1 MNNKAKRE
9 PDFVPTFI
17 YGATFAGL
25 AIASA
30 APDETFLA
38 EPTALVGKEFIASF
52 NPGDCWENP
61 LISDEANALRDDLLR
76 RNLFSENGRVHL
88 PPIAPVLF
96 QLIREKNLNV
106 KMMTKIVDVQPSS
119 NGYEI
124 TLYNSSGLQ
133 KIEAGWIID
142 TTATCASNPAYQ
154 APAEYRK
161 INAMLHC
168 ADPQE
173 LTEWEG
179 ESVEL
184 APGLFPGE
192 VILKLN
198 VDVNDGWIEAR
209 QKLHEYWLHRPK
221 VLSPW
226 ILAAVADSFEIGV
239 ANGAHEI
246 ADNWTWFPSAAHA
259 NLLQAFD
266 AGQLLVKEG
275 EANAVIAAR

>member
-1 MNNKAKRE
+1 
-9 PDFVPTFI
+9 
-17 YGATFAGL
+17 
-25 AIASA
+25 
-30 APDETFLA
+30 
-38 EPTALVGKEFIASF
+38 
-52 NPGDCWENP
+52 
-61 LISDEANALRDDLLR
+61 
-76 RNLFSENGRVHL
+76 
-88 PPIAPVLF
+88 
-96 QLIREKNLNV
+96 
-106 KMMTKIVDVQPSS
+106 MMTKIIDVQPSS

-133 KIEAGWIID
+133 KIEAGSIID
-142 TTATCASNPAYQ
+142 TISNCASNPARQ
-154 APAEYRK
+154 VSVEYRK

-173 LTEWEG
+173 LPELED

-192 VILKLN
+192 VILKLD
-198 VDVNDGWIEAR
+198 VDVNDDWIEAR

-239 ANGAHEI
+239 AKGAHEI
-246 ADNWTWFPSAAHA
+246 ADNWTWFPSAAFP

-266 AGQLLVKEG
+266 AGQLLVKGG